1 MSATLLLK
9 SNEFHKVQGKI
20 YKITNLVTG
29 KSYIGQ
35 TRSHRLNHGK
45 YRPFGH
51 LGRFRDHL
59 HEANSNKKNQ
69 CRYLNSSLL
78 KHGVDNFKCE
88 LILTCEIQDLDSYE
102 IQYISQYNTK
112 FPNGYNLTNGG
123 QERGSLKGEKIT
135 LDESELLK
143 PEVRE
148 RIPLNKSDYTKNLIS
163 ERLKESKSDPEHRQK
178 MMILT
183 QKQHLANK
191 FEKYRNVTIIEKDID
206 KYIHVIRNNTLDFE
220 YVRVVIDKLR
230 TNFVGKF
237 ETTEQIKERAR
248 EFIKELIKWR
258 NSLMRETTLE
268 PSLPLQLGNI
278 LEELG

>member
-1 MSATLLLK
+1 MSAKMLLN
-9 SNEFHKVQGKI
+9 SNESHKVEGEI
-20 YKITNLVTG
+20 YKIINLVTG

-51 LGRFRDHL
+51 LGRFRDHI
-59 HEANSNKKNQ
+59 HEASSNKKNQ

-88 LILTCEIQDLDSYE
+88 LILTCDVEDLDSYE

-135 LDESELLK
+135 LDESELVK
-143 PEVRE
+143 PEVKE
-148 RIPLNKSDYTKNLIS
+148 KPPLKKSDYTKSLIS

-191 FEKYRNVTIIEKDID
+191 FEKYRNVTISETEID

-220 YVRVVIDKLR
+220 YIRVIIDKLR

-237 ETTEQIKERAR
+237 ETTEQIKQRAR
-248 EFIKELIKWR
+248 DFIKELIKWR

>member
-1 MSATLLLK
+1 M
-9 SNEFHKVQGKI
+9 Q
-20 YKITNLVTG
+20 Y
-29 KSYIGQ
+29 
-35 TRSHRLNHGK
+35 
-45 YRPFGH
+45 
-51 LGRFRDHL
+51 
-59 HEANSNKKNQ
+59 
-69 CRYLNSSLL
+69 
-78 KHGVDNFKCE
+78 
-88 LILTCEIQDLDSYE
+88 LDSYE

-135 LDESELLK
+135 LDENELVK

-148 RIPLNKSDYTKNLIS
+148 KIPLKKSDYTKNLIS

-191 FEKYRNVTIIEKDID
+191 FEKYRNVTISESEID

-220 YVRVVIDKLR
+220 YVRIVIDKLR